1 MGKRLGEKAIERIYL
16 KGEKLI
22 SFIGWMTRLDDC
34 CHVLDTNK
42 DNLIGAL

>member
-22 SFIGWMTRLDDC
+22 SFMHWLSD
-34 CHVLDTNK
+34 
-42 DNLIGAL
+42 ALG